1 MCELSISEDYRD
13 VHSVQ
18 YFSVSAAAARRIFNL
33 ALTKK
38 LIDELFILHIIVWPT
53 WLGNHSH
60 LFFCIG
66 TEPYKRPFSKMAA
79 QKACGHGNLLVGLQ

>member
-1 MCELSISEDYRD
+1 MYELSISEDYRD

-18 YFSVSAAAARRIFNL
+18 YFSVAAARRILYL

-38 LIDELFILHIIVWPT
+38 LIDDFFILHIIVWPT

-60 LFFCIG
+60 LFFCIC

-79 QKACGHGNLLVGLQ
+79 QKAK